1 MAPPLNIALIN
12 PKPNNTFNDEH
23 RRLIA
28 KFSPVCYA
36 YNFHLILVNFK
47 IETSPINF
55 AKEIAPS
62 TSIGK
67 SGERLIELAKKGMIQ
82 ITNLPIP
89 GNLGKIII
97 CTSKPDN
104 SKLKNS
110 EMISKLLKKEKITLV
125 FGCDKNRNK
134 DIRKLIEKANY
145 HLDISENEIELSLDT
160 EIGAV
165 TSIIKKSE

>member
-1 MAPPLNIALIN
+1 MAPPLNIVLIN
-12 PKPNNTFNDEH
+12 SKTNSSFNDEH

-36 YNFHLILVNFK
+36 YNYHLILVNFK

-67 SGERLIELAKKGMIQ
+67 SGERLIELAKKGMIKV
-82 ITNLPIP
+82 TNLPINE
-89 GNLGKIII
+89 NLGKMVI
-97 CTSKPDN
+97 CTSKPEE
-104 SKLKNS
+104 SKVKS
-110 EMISKLLKKEKITLV
+110 HDMISKILKKEKIALI
-125 FGCDKNRNK
+125 FGCDENRNK
-134 DIRKLIEKANY
+134 NIRKLLEKADY
-145 HLDISENEIELSLDT
+145 HLDISEKGIKLSLDT

-165 TSIIKKSE
+165 TSIIKNSK